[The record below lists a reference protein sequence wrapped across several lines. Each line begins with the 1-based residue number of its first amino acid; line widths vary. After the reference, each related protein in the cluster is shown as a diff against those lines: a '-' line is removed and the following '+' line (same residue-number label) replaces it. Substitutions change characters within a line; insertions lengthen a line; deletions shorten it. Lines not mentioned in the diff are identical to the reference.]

1 MGAVEE
7 HLRLEELLAVLGE
20 LGLEEPQVVLGRLV
34 LLRLRDLLLDVR
46 DLLQDAHGEAL
57 GGWKGGKGEGSRCHL
72 ITFDG
77 ML

>member
-34 LLRLRDLLLDVR
+34 LLRLRDLFFYLRYLV
-46 DLLQDAHGEAL
+46 QDPHNEA
-57 GGWKGGKGEGSRCHL
+57 GGRERL
-72 ITFDG
+72 YNR
-77 ML
+77 